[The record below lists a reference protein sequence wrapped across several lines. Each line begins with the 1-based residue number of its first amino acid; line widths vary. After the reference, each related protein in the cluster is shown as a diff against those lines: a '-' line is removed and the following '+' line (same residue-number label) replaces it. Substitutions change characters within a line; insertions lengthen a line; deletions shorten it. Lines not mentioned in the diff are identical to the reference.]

1 MAEYWADLST
11 ALADLVELA
20 GQSVVRVE
28 ARRRIPASGI
38 VWSADGLIVTAHH
51 VVHWDEDIRIGLPG
65 GESTSAEIVGR
76 DPSTDLALLK
86 ADAAGLAVPS
96 WVGPDEL
103 RVGQLV
109 LALGRPGRSVQA
121 SLGVLSAVL
130 GGGEPRRRALAGR
143 IEPIIRPDLVM
154 YPGFSGGPLVTADG
168 RLVGLN
174 TSGLSRGGPLTVP
187 LPTVR
192 AVVEALGEHGRVR
205 HGYLGIS
212 SQVVR
217 LPGGIEQELGQQTG
231 LMVVQVQPESPA
243 ERGGILLGDVLVT
256 FDGTPT
262 ETLDDLL
269 ALLSGSRV
277 GREVE
282 VRVLRG
288 GELRTLTVT
297 VGERE

>member
-1 MAEYWADLST
+1 MAQNWIDVSNG
-11 ALADLVELA
+11 LADLVESA

-65 GESTSAEIVGR
+65 GESTPAEIIGR
-76 DPSTDLALLK
+76 DPATDLALLR
-86 ADAAGLAVPS
+86 ADAAGLVAPS
-96 WVGPDEL
+96 WVGPEEL
-103 RVGQLV
+103 RAGQLV
-109 LALGRPGRSVQA
+109 LALGRPGRTVQA
-121 SLGVLSAVL
+121 SLGVLSALL
-130 GGGEPRRRALAGR
+130 GSGETRRRALAGR
-143 IEPIIRPDLVM
+143 MEPIVRPDIVM

-168 RLVGLN
+168 RLAGLN

-187 LPTVR
+187 TPAVR
-192 AVVEALGEHGRVR
+192 AVVEALGEHGRMR

-217 LPGGIEQELGQQTG
+217 LPGTVEQELGQQTG

-256 FDGTPT
+256 FDGAAT

-269 ALLSGSRV
+269 ALLSGDRV

-288 GELRTLTVT
+288 GELRSLGVT